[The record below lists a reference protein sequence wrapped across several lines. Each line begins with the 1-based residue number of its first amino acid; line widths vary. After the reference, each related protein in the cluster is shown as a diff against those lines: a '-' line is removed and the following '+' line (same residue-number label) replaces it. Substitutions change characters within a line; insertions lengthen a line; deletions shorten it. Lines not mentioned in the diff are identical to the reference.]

1 MNNSFPPS
9 SYDYQI
15 GGSLPQNALTYVKR
29 QADYDLYEGLKAGEF
44 CYVLNSR
51 QMGKSSLRVQVMQR
65 LQQEGF
71 ACAVIDITS
80 IGTVDITPEQW
91 YAGVIDTL
99 ISSFNL
105 YKIFDLETWW
115 TENHLISPV
124 QKFSKFIDTILL
136 KVITTKIVIFIDEID
151 SVLSLAFNVDDFF
164 AVIRDCYNRRA
175 DQDVYQRLTFAI
187 LGVSTPSDLIQDRRR
202 TPFNIGRAIGLTG
215 FQLAETEP
223 LATGLTALGEP
234 QTVMSAV
241 LYWTGGQ
248 PFLTQKVCKLL
259 LEEIKRQGDAKTRG
273 RTEEQSQI
281 GEWIEHL
288 VKKRIIEN
296 WEVQDEPEHLKTI
309 RDRILRSGEKRTGRL
324 LGLCQ
329 QILQQGEIVVD
340 DSPEHTELRLTG
352 LVVERDRKLQI
363 YNCIYAQVFN
373 QQWCEK
379 ALAKLRPYADL
390 LNGWV
395 ASARQDESCLL
406 RGQTLQNALK
416 WATGK
421 SLSDIDYQFLAASQ
435 EVEKRE
441 VQKLLAAQAAASRA
455 EAAASR
461 AEAAATQAKQQ
472 AQFQKQITLVA
483 IASLITITTMAV
495 IAVQKWKAADKG
507 QIQALLSSSKA
518 NFNLNRSSFE
528 PLIDAIRAGKLLQD
542 SVWLRNDPKL
552 QPQVM
557 EAFSAAYW
565 VRESNRLETHKG
577 YVQKVRFSPDGKI
590 IATASFD
597 NTAKLWS
604 SDGKEL
610 VTLKG
615 HIEPVVDVNFSP
627 DGQTIATASRD
638 GTVKLWNLDGKP
650 TRTLKGHK
658 GVVWSVSFS
667 PDDQTIAT
675 ASEDQTVKL
684 WRWNGNLLKTWK
696 AHDREIYGISFSPD
710 GQRIA
715 TASDDE
721 SVKLWNLQ
729 GNLIDTF
736 KGHKAPVLSVSFSP
750 DGQKLA
756 SASNDTTVI
765 IWDLITK
772 KKLLLQGHS
781 LEVRDVKFSPDAQ
794 TIATAS
800 WDETVK
806 LWRSRDG
813 SVLQTLEGH
822 KGRVN
827 SISFSPDGKVLASA
841 GNDKTAKL
849 WRVNNWLTTFSGH
862 KDPIYSVDIN
872 NDGTKIATASGD
884 RTVKLWNLQGQEL
897 KTFVG
902 HDQPVAS
909 VSFSPKGKIIA
920 SGSNDTTIRLW
931 NLQGQPIKL
940 LFTDHT
946 NSVTNLSF
954 SPDGMTIASASRDK
968 TVKIWNQ
975 QGRVL
980 HKRLHNAYIYG
991 VSYSSDGKIIASA
1004 SWDGTVKLW
1013 SPNATLLRSWQAHNS
1028 PIYNIRFSPD
1038 NQIIATASEDG
1049 SVKLWNQN
1057 GQLLNQPLKGHTA
1070 GVVDLNF
1077 SPDGRILAT
1086 ASDDG
1091 TVKFWTFQGVLITT
1105 LIGHRD
1111 AVNSVSFSPNSKKIV
1126 TGSTDKTALL
1136 WDVEN
1141 LSVDKFIKRGCYW
1154 LSDYLKNNQDS
1165 PKEVEGFCDRSQR

>member
-1 MNNSFPPS
+1 MNNNFPPS
-9 SYDYQI
+9 YYDYQV
-15 GGSLPQNALTYVKR
+15 GGSLPQDALTYVKR

-80 IGTVDITPEQW
+80 IGTADITPEQW

-99 ISSFNL
+99 INSFNL
-105 YKIFDLETWW
+105 YKTFDLETWW
-115 TENHLISPV
+115 TENYLISPV
-124 QKFSKFIDTILL
+124 RKLSKFIDTILL
-136 KVITTKIVIFIDEID
+136 EAITTNIVIFIDEID

-202 TPFNIGRAIGLTG
+202 TPFNIGRAITLTG

-223 LATGLTALGEP
+223 LAMGLTVLGEP

-259 LEEIKRQGDAKTRG
+259 LDEIKRHGDAKTQEY
-273 RTEEQSQI
+273 TEKESQI
-281 GEWIEHL
+281 GEWIEDL
-288 VKKRIIEN
+288 VRKRIIEN
-296 WEVQDEPEHLKTI
+296 WEAQDEPEHLKTI

-352 LVVERDRKLQI
+352 LVVERDRKLLI
-363 YNCIYAQVFN
+363 YNRIYEQVFN

-379 ALAKLRPYADL
+379 ELAKLRPYADL

-406 RGQTLQNALK
+406 RGQNLQNARK

-441 VQKLLAAQAAASRA
+441 VEKLLAAQAAAT
-455 EAAASR
+455 R

-528 PLIDAIRAGKLLQD
+528 PLVDAMKAGKLLQE
-542 SVWLRNDPKL
+542 SVWLKNDPKL

-565 VRESNRLETHKG
+565 VRESNRLEKHQG

-610 VTLKG
+610 VTLQG
-615 HIEPVVDVNFSP
+615 HTEPVVDVSFSP
-627 DGQTIATASRD
+627 DGQTIATASQD
-638 GTVKLWNLDGKP
+638 GTAKLWNLDGKLIK
-650 TRTLKGHK
+650 TLKGHK

-667 PDDQTIAT
+667 PDGQTIAT
-675 ASEDQTVKL
+675 AGEDKTVKF
-684 WRWNGNLLKTWK
+684 WRWNGNFLNTWK
-696 AHDREIYGISFSPD
+696 AHNGAIYSISFSPD
-710 GQRIA
+710 GQKIA
-715 TASDDE
+715 TASDDN

-736 KGHKAPVLSVSFSP
+736 QGHKAPVFNVSFSP

-756 SASNDTTVI
+756 SASNDTKVI
-765 IWDLITK
+765 IWNLITK
-772 KKLLLQGHS
+772 KKLLLQGHA

-806 LWRSRDG
+806 LWHSRDG
-813 SVLQTLEGH
+813 AVLQTLEGH

-827 SISFSPDGKVLASA
+827 SISFSPNGQVLASA
-841 GNDKTAKL
+841 GNDKTVKL
-849 WRVNNWLTTFSGH
+849 WRVNDWLTTFSGH

-909 VSFSPKGKIIA
+909 VSFSPNGQIIA

-931 NLQGQPIKL
+931 NLQGQQIKPP
-940 LFTDHT
+940 FTDHAD
-946 NSVTNLSF
+946 SVTNLSF
-954 SPDGMTIASASRDK
+954 SPDGMTIASASHDK

-980 HKRLHNAYIYG
+980 QNLQHNTYIYG
-991 VSYSSDGKIIASA
+991 VSYSSDGKKIASA
-1004 SWDGTVKLW
+1004 SWDGKVKLW
-1013 SPNATLLRSWQAHNS
+1013 SPNATPLRTWQAHNS
-1028 PIYNIRFSPD
+1028 LIYNIRFSPD

-1086 ASDDG
+1086 VSDDG
-1091 TVKFWTFQGVLITT
+1091 TIKFWTSKGILITT

-1111 AVNSVSFSPNSKKIV
+1111 AVNSVSFAPDSKKIV
-1126 TGSTDKTALL
+1126 TGSTDATALL

-1141 LSVDKFIKRGCYW
+1141 LSLNKFIKRGCSW
-1154 LSDYLKNNQDS
+1154 LSDYLKNHQDS
-1165 PKEVEGFCDRSQR
+1165 PQEVKNFCHEIQR

>member
-9 SYDYQI
+9 YYDYQV
-15 GGSLPQNALTYVKR
+15 GGSLPQDALTYVKR

-80 IGTVDITPEQW
+80 IGTADITPEQW

-99 ISSFNL
+99 INSFNL
-105 YKIFDLETWW
+105 
-115 TENHLISPV
+115 
-124 QKFSKFIDTILL
+124 
-136 KVITTKIVIFIDEID
+136 
-151 SVLSLAFNVDDFF
+151 
-164 AVIRDCYNRRA
+164 
-175 DQDVYQRLTFAI
+175 
-187 LGVSTPSDLIQDRRR
+187 
-202 TPFNIGRAIGLTG
+202 FNIGRAISLTG

-223 LATGLTALGEP
+223 LAMGLTVLGEP
-234 QTVMSAV
+234 QTVMSVV

-259 LEEIKRQGDAKTRG
+259 LEEIKRHGDAKTQEY
-273 RTEEQSQI
+273 TEEESQI

-288 VKKRIIEN
+288 VRKRIIEN
-296 WEVQDEPEHLKTI
+296 WEAQDEPEHLKTI

-352 LVVERDRKLQI
+352 LVVERDRKLLI
-363 YNCIYAQVFN
+363 YNRIYEQVFN

-379 ALAKLRPYADL
+379 ELSKLRPYADL
-390 LNGWV
+390 LKGWV

-406 RGQTLQNALK
+406 RGQNLQNARK

-441 VQKLLAAQAAASRA
+441 VEKLLAAQAAAT
-455 EAAASR
+455 R

-518 NFNLNRSSFE
+518 NFNLNRSSFD
-528 PLIDAIRAGKLLQD
+528 PLVDAIRAGKLLQD
-542 SVWLRNDPKL
+542 SVWLKNDPQL

-557 EAFSAAYW
+557 EAFSAVYW
-565 VRESNRLETHKG
+565 VRESNRLEKHQG
-577 YVQKVRFSPDGKI
+577 FVQKVKFSPDGKI

-610 VTLKG
+610 VTLQG
-615 HIEPVVDVNFSP
+615 HTESVVDVSFSP

-638 GTVKLWNLDGKP
+638 GTAKLWYSDGKLIK
-650 TRTLKGHK
+650 TLKGHK

-667 PDDQTIAT
+667 PDGQTIAT
-675 ASEDQTVKL
+675 AGEDKTVKF
-684 WRWNGNLLKTWK
+684 WRWNGNFLNTWK
-696 AHDREIYGISFSPD
+696 AHDGAIYSISFSPD
-710 GQRIA
+710 GQKIA
-715 TASDDE
+715 TASDDK

-729 GNLIDTF
+729 GNLIDPF
-736 KGHKAPVLSVSFSP
+736 QGHKAPVFNVSFSP

-772 KKLLLQGHS
+772 KKLLLQGHA
-781 LEVRDVKFSPDAQ
+781 LEVRDVKFSPDGQ

-827 SISFSPDGKVLASA
+827 SISFSPNGQVLASA
-841 GNDKTAKL
+841 GNDKTVKL
-849 WRVNNWLTTFSGH
+849 WRVNDWLTTFSGH

-909 VSFSPKGKIIA
+909 VSFSPNGQIIA

-931 NLQGQPIKL
+931 NLQGQQIKPP
-940 LFTDHT
+940 FTDHT
-946 NSVTNLSF
+946 DSVTNLSF
-954 SPDGMTIASASRDK
+954 SPDGMTITSASHDK

-980 HKRLHNAYIYG
+980 HNLQHNTYIYG
-991 VSYSSDGKIIASA
+991 VSYSSDGKKIASA
-1004 SWDGTVKLW
+1004 SWDGKVKLW
-1013 SPNATLLRSWQAHNS
+1013 SPNATPLRTWQAHNS
-1028 PIYNIRFSPD
+1028 LIYNIRFSPD

-1086 ASDDG
+1086 VSDDG
-1091 TVKFWTFQGVLITT
+1091 TIKFWTSKGILITT

-1111 AVNSVSFSPNSKKIV
+1111 AVNSVSFAPDSKKIV
-1126 TGSTDKTALL
+1126 TGSTDATALL

-1141 LSVDKFIKRGCYW
+1141 LSLNKFIKRGCSW
-1154 LSDYLKNNQDS
+1154 LSDYLKNHQDS
-1165 PKEVEGFCDRSQR
+1165 PEEVKNFCHEIQR